1 MNALNKI
8 ANYFKNFDGIDEDV
22 ANIQLST
29 DDLRFIA
36 NLNVKLGKARA
47 NEDAYEKGRNDA
59 IQEFVSAMKKKY
71 PLMHNDFGMECN
83 YGIHYSLDKIA
94 EQLMEK

>member
-8 ANYFKNFDGIDEDV
+8 ANYFRNYDGVDEDV

-36 NLNVKLGKARA
+36 NLN
-47 NEDAYEKGRNDA
+47 EK
-59 IQEFVSAMKKKY
+59 
-71 PLMHNDFGMECN
+71 
-83 YGIHYSLDKIA
+83 
-94 EQLMEK
+94 